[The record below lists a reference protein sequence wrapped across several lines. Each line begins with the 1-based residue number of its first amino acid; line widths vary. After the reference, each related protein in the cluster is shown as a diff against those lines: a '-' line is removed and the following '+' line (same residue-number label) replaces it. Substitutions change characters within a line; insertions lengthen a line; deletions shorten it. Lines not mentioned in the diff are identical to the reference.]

1 MLRYFVIEGI
11 DTTGKT
17 TLCNKLKDKLLGID
31 FFEFIQK
38 PSVEYQNN
46 IFIQEPSQTQLAKT
60 IKSLILDK
68 NKDKNITQ
76 YKSVE
81 FFLYLSQRMEII
93 ESIASC
99 PHFKSSQCNLISDRS
114 FISGV
119 AYANFT
125 TIQNPIE
132 YMIQTHLLACK
143 ELLPKKIVLLT
154 LHEKTLQQRLNH
166 KKLETQQL
174 DSIESM
180 GIKYLLDIQTRYFQ
194 VIEILRKI
202 ANDLNLEIPE
212 VLYIDSSQ
220 DIDKIYNDVYKFL
233 FPVKKFQYKD

>member
-1 MLRYFVIEGI
+1 MLRYFVFEGI

-17 TLCNKLKDKLLGID
+17 TLCAMLKEKLLGID

-38 PSVEYQNN
+38 PSVEWQNN
-46 IFIQEPSQTQLAKT
+46 IFIQEPAQTQLAKT
-60 IKSLILDK
+60 IKALILE
-68 NKDKNITQ
+68 KNITQ

-81 FFLYLSQRMEII
+81 FFLYVSQRMEIV
-93 ESIASC
+93 ESIATC
-99 PHFKSSQCNLISDRS
+99 PHFKTSQCTLISDRS

-119 AYANFT
+119 AYANAT
-125 TIQNPIE
+125 TFQNPIN
-132 YMIQTHLLACK
+132 YMIKTHLLACK

-154 LHEKTLQQRLNH
+154 LSEKVLHKRLMS
-166 KKLETQQL
+166 KTQQL

-180 GIKYLLDIQTRYFQ
+180 GATYLLDIQCRYFQ
-194 VIEILRKI
+194 VIEILKKV
-202 ANDLNLEIPE
+202 ANDLSLEIPE

-220 DIDKIYNDVYKFL
+220 DINKIYNDVYNFL

>member
-17 TLCNKLKDKLLGID
+17 TLCNMLKEKLLGID

-38 PSVEYQNN
+38 PSVEWQSN
-46 IFIQEPSQTQLAKT
+46 IFIQEPTQTQLAKT

-68 NKDKNITQ
+68 NSTQ

-81 FFLYLSQRMEII
+81 FFLYVSQRMEII

-99 PHFKSSQCNLISDRS
+99 PHFKTSQCSLISDRS
-114 FISGV
+114 FISGA
-119 AYANFT
+119 AYANKTAF
-125 TIQNPIE
+125 QNPIE
-132 YMIQTHLLACK
+132 YMIKTHLLAYPP
-143 ELLPKKIVLLT
+143 LLPKKIVLLT
-154 LHEKTLQQRLNH
+154 LSEKVLHKRLNQ
-166 KKLETQQL
+166 KQLKTQQL
-174 DSIESM
+174 DNIESM
-180 GIKYLLDIQTRYFQ
+180 GVIYLLDIQRRYFQ
-194 VIEILRKI
+194 VIDILIKI

-212 VLYIDSSQ
+212 VLFIDSSQ
-220 DIDKIYNDVYKFL
+220 DINKIYNDVYNFL